1 MSRVLA
7 QSSLTVIAG
16 PTGAGKS
23 DLAVA
28 LAERLGAEIVSADS
42 QAVYRH
48 FDLGTAKPEPAQLAR
63 VPHHLISVV
72 EPNEPFSAAR
82 WVALA
87 DAAIADITARGR
99 RVLIVGGTGL
109 YVRVLLH
116 GLTDTPPD
124 LEIRR
129 ALEDE
134 ARRLGPEAMHRR
146 LAEVDPAAAA
156 RLPVADLLRVVRALE
171 IHATTGTPPSELRA
185 AHAFRAARYPARIH
199 FLDPPREELEQRLES
214 RTRWMFERGLVKETA
229 RLVDRGFRESAPMR
243 SVGYRQAL
251 AVLDGELTP
260 EQAERETFLESRRY
274 AKRQRTWFRREPGTR
289 FVPPPYAE
297 VWEDAGLS
305 VPALGR
311 SR

>member
-7 QSSLTVIAG
+7 QPALTVIAG

-23 DLAVA
+23 QLAVE

-42 QAVYRH
+42 QAVYRY
-48 FDLGTAKPEPAQLAR
+48 FDLGTAKPDLAQLAR
-63 VPHHLISVV
+63 VPHHLVSAV

-87 DAAIADITARGR
+87 DAAIASIAGRGR
-99 RVLIVGGTGL
+99 RVLVVGGTGL
-109 YVRVLLH
+109 YVRALLH
-116 GLTDTPPD
+116 GLTDTPSSPD
-124 LEIRR
+124 VRR

-134 ARRLGPEAMHRR
+134 ARRLGPEEMHRR
-146 LAEVDPAAAA
+146 LAKVDPAAASKLA
-156 RLPVADLLRVVRALE
+156 VADVVRVVRALE

-185 AHAFRAARYPARIH
+185 AHGFRAARYRARIH
-199 FLDPPREELEQRLES
+199 FLDPPREELEQRLAS

-251 AVLDGELTP
+251 AVLDGEMTE

-289 FVPPPYAE
+289 FVPPPYAA
-297 VWEDAGLS
+297 VWEEAG
-305 VPALGR
+305 
-311 SR
+311 

>member
-1 MSRVLA
+1 MPRVLA
-7 QSSLTVIAG
+7 QPALTVIAG
-16 PTGAGKS
+16 PTGAGKTE
-23 DLAVA
+23 LALE
-28 LAERLGAEIVSADS
+28 LAERLDAEIVSADS

-48 FDLGTAKPEPAQLAR
+48 FDLGTAKPGPAQLAR
-63 VPHHLISVV
+63 VPHHLVSAV

-87 DAAIADITARGR
+87 DAAIAGIAARGR
-99 RVLIVGGTGL
+99 RVLVVGGTGL

-116 GLTDTPPD
+116 GLTDTPPSPD
-124 LEIRR
+124 VRR

-156 RLPVADLLRVVRALE
+156 KLAVADVLRVVRALE
-171 IHATTGTPPSELRA
+171 IHATTGMPPSQLRA

-199 FLDPPREELEQRLES
+199 FLDPPREELEQRLAS

-251 AVLDGELTP
+251 AVLDGEMT
-260 EQAERETFLESRRY
+260 EDQAERETFLESRRY

-289 FVPPPYAE
+289 FVQPPYAA
-297 VWEDAGLS
+297 VWEEAGLS
-305 VPALGR
+305 MPIPGR